1 MNCVVSEDLRLAL
14 RAAMIEVNL
23 RIKARR
29 DYLRRQ
35 DCEWDGES
43 IAFLEQ
49 AVVEADLRSTEA
61 RKALEAHTEAC
72 AFCCSGKN

>member
-1 MNCVVSEDLRLAL
+1 MNCVASEELRLAV

-23 RIKARR
+23 RIKARG
-29 DYLRRQ
+29 DYLLRQ
-35 DCEWDGES
+35 DCEWSGES

-61 RKALEAHTEAC
+61 RKALDIHTEAC
-72 AFCCSGKN
+72 VFCCSGKN